1 MVPHSCGQC
10 SELAATALRYRQL
23 VANLPNASVLTF
35 DHDLRLQVAVGELLD
50 RGGYVAETLP
60 GRLLGD
66 VFPASVMAGIEGAYR
81 AALAGQDSDFD
92 YSSPLDGRQYRMRVR
107 PMLDADSV
115 IVGGLAI
122 TEDVSDDRAT
132 QAQLEHLHRLSN
144 VGGGWY
150 DAGSGWT
157 FDPELLHLIGVD
169 SPEQVLTAMD
179 LLVLPEDRTRARATY
194 RGVLAAGGRRT
205 VQYRLRHGKTGQLR
219 HANGTCEAVVDPDGK
234 LLRAVLTHTDITDA
248 VTAREGAETARAD
261 AARARTALIR
271 RVGDALVTGS
281 RPLPE
286 MLQRIT
292 DIAAATVGDGAVL
305 RVLTPDRRAVEQ
317 DLIAHADPAAKARI
331 TDFHHTQAESFDPT
345 AGPHGDVL
353 THGHMVS
360 SIGNPNWRPDL
371 QHRSGARQIP
381 GDVEHV
387 IFAPVRHDTI
397 LGYLQVFRSDPS
409 TPYEAGDDD
418 DVQVLAD
425 RVGAVLA
432 EHRVRQVVEHQR
444 AAGRAIEDRLAE
456 LTAEQ
461 RDLLDQLTGVEDRER
476 MLLAEAIHDDPIQL
490 IVAAVLRLDTL
501 GAALPAEQGHE
512 VDQLAGILE
521 TAVTGLRTLIG
532 ALTPPD
538 LTGGLGDAL
547 RNVAEGIFVGTTA
560 TITVTGAPHVAL
572 STSTKDTAYRILRE
586 GLVNA
591 RKHANARN
599 ITLHLEETH
608 HHVIIRL
615 VDDGVGAATLDA
627 GTGHLGLAT
636 MRGRAANEGGH
647 LDIHS
652 EPDTGTTVVLTLPKQ
667 QPATTGPS
675 LGTD

>member
-1 MVPHSCGQC
+1 V
-10 SELAATALRYRQL
+10 
-23 VANLPNASVLTF
+23 
-35 DHDLRLQVAVGELLD
+35 
-50 RGGYVAETLP
+50 
-60 GRLLGD
+60 
-66 VFPASVMAGIEGAYR
+66 
-81 AALAGQDSDFD
+81 
-92 YSSPLDGRQYRMRVR
+92 
-107 PMLDADSV
+107 
-115 IVGGLAI
+115 
-122 TEDVSDDRAT
+122 
-132 QAQLEHLHRLSN
+132 
-144 VGGGWY
+144 
-150 DAGSGWT
+150 
-157 FDPELLHLIGVD
+157 LIGVD

-205 VQYRLRHGKTGQLR
+205 VQYRLRHGKTGALR

-248 VTAREGAETARAD
+248 VTAREGAETARVD

-271 RVGDALVTGS
+271 RVGDALVSGS

-305 RVLTPDRRAVEQ
+305 RVLTPDRLAVEQ

-461 RDLLDQLTGVEDRER
+461 RELLDQLTGVEDRER

-560 TITVTGAPHVAL
+560 TITVTGAPHVTL

-599 ITLHLEETH
+599 ITVHLEETH

-652 EPDTGTTVVLTLPKQ
+652 EPGTGTTVVLTLPKQ